1 MAFTNAAHHSIR
13 TGSTPVNLFSSDRL
27 VLSSKP
33 TMAAA
38 ESKCGYSDTRV
49 WPTALLQPVIATMNM
64 RAKYFT
70 RLFIIMAK
78 TDVQYHNTVL

>member
-33 TMAAA
+33 IMPAA
-38 ESKCGYSDTRV
+38 ESKCGYSDTLVRL
-49 WPTALLQPVIATMNM
+49 TAVLQPVSAMMITG
-64 RAKYFT
+64 AKYFT